1 MGMRMLGI
9 VTGRAATGLAAAGF
23 FGLAFASGPALA
35 DFVVSGD
42 IIGQICADGACRA
55 KTVDEVKGGDAR
67 FLRVGGKFKDVT
79 QYDAKTGTCMIQLG
93 EETGIIAAK
102 TVFMEVQ
109 HDGAQVVLALSSI
122 SFSCTVE
129 D

>member
-1 MGMRMLGI
+1 MMARVWSKI
-9 VTGRAATGLAAAGF
+9 AAAAAAAGF
-23 FGLAFASGPALA
+23 LGLALASGPALA
-35 DFVVSGD
+35 EFVVSGD

-67 FLRVGGKFKDVT
+67 FLRMGGKFEDVT
-79 QYDAKTGTCMIQLG
+79 EYDAETGVCMIQLG
-93 EETGIIAAK
+93 EEAGIIAAK
-102 TVFMEVQ
+102 TVFLGVQ

-129 D
+129 E